1 MGNNPSA
8 LAVDANLPA
17 NWTYYGCYTDYGKR
31 KLAGSSYVDSGNMT
45 QASCVAFCD
54 DNGYPY
60 AGIEYGQE
68 CYCGLAIG
76 VGSIKSNDTE
86 CNFPCPGNASEAY
99 ALEIIVPTNTTNTT
113 LSSGACNVT
122 SSTDSYIVN
131 GGFEDGLTNWTAV
144 AYNAS
149 SSTFE
154 IGVTNE
160 AIEGCTALTAVPKS
174 DSKSLSYHFQTSI
187 LLANLEPEQN
197 YTIDI
202 SIGHHSSVSGQ
213 DANSDPKYTIRLSDN
228 TLDYGA
234 ICGFAYAPCPLIG
247 RNNSIYETLSLS
259 FQAESN
265 EETLT
270 VYLSW
275 YNGNFDVP
283 LYLDGVTVKLAPE
296 DSPAVERTASSNA
309 SSLTAAYESLLS
321 AITTTSIIASA
332 TISTAPAPTK
342 TPLELTCKTPEA
354 CPDRPKTEI
363 TNKTLSNSGFENG
376 LDGWDFLPQAGNFD
390 ITLTNESFEVELH
403 IGHPSNFTLLNG
415 SPPWLTLSYKS
426 AVTGDIQRRV
436 GLCGQVELPF
446 ISGPGECEF
455 EGKDGQLYQRYG
467 MDTRSFYSTD
477 GVYTNATEMDIE
489 LEIVWP
495 VGTRNVPVYV
505 DAMRVWEIEWGTVS

>member
-1 MGNNPSA
+1 
-8 LAVDANLPA
+8 
-17 NWTYYGCYTDYGKR
+17 
-31 KLAGSSYVDSGNMT
+31 
-45 QASCVAFCD
+45 
-54 DNGYPY
+54 
-60 AGIEYGQE
+60 
-68 CYCGLAIG
+68 
-76 VGSIKSNDTE
+76 
-86 CNFPCPGNASEAY
+86 
-99 ALEIIVPTNTTNTT
+99 
-113 LSSGACNVT
+113 
-122 SSTDSYIVN
+122 
-131 GGFEDGLTNWTAV
+131 
-144 AYNAS
+144 
-149 SSTFE
+149 
-154 IGVTNE
+154 
-160 AIEGCTALTAVPKS
+160 VPKS

-390 ITLTNESFEVELH
+390 ITLTNESFE
-403 IGHPSNFTLLNG
+403 G
-415 SPPWLTLSYKS
+415 SL
-426 AVTGDIQRRV
+426 A
-436 GLCGQVELPF
+436 
-446 ISGPGECEF
+446 
-455 EGKDGQLYQRYG
+455 
-467 MDTRSFYSTD
+467 
-477 GVYTNATEMDIE
+477 A
-489 LEIVWP
+489 
-495 VGTRNVPVYV
+495 
-505 DAMRVWEIEWGTVS
+505 